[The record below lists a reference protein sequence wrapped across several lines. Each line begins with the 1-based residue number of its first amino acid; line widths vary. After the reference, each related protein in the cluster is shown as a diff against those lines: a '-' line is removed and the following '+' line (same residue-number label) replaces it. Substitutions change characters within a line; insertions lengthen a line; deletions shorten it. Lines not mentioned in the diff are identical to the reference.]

1 MDTRAMVAGASL
13 ACTLLCLPVAA
24 TASDSLAEDQA
35 RLEQGQTVSYPQTL
49 MRHGRRYIG
58 GLTYTVVDA
67 SIGELTGLFDDAS
80 AYRQVLPHT
89 RDARFVGHDGA
100 DRLVEI
106 HQGNAI
112 VQAVYTLRMH
122 DQEGPRSVRFWLD
135 RSRPH
140 GVADAWGFFRV
151 EPLADAADG
160 SPRVLLTYGVLVD
173 LGPGIMRD
181 FFESR
186 IQDGLLSVPERLRA
200 YAALRFRGRPRA

>member
-1 MDTRAMVAGASL
+1 MRVVVAGASL
-13 ACTLLCLPVAA
+13 ACTLLCLPLSA
-24 TASDSLAEDQA
+24 TASDSFAEDQA
-35 RLEQGQTVSYPQTL
+35 RLARGQTVTYPQTF

-58 GLTYTVVDA
+58 GLTYTVVEA
-67 SIGELTGLFDDAS
+67 SIGSCTGLFNDSA

-89 RDARFVGHDGA
+89 RDARFVGHHGP

-106 HQGNAI
+106 LQGNAL
-112 VQAVYTLRMH
+112 VQAVYTLRMR
-122 DQEGPRSVRFWLD
+122 DQESPRSVRFWLD

-140 GVADAWGFFRV
+140 GIADAWGFFRV

-186 IQDGLLSVPERLRA
+186 IQDGLLSVPERLRS
-200 YAALRFRGRPRA
+200 YAAVRFRGRPRA